1 MKYAYFFRFE
11 LNKLR
16 RGRGSPVVKKGN
28 PSYAAVSLSDIRIP
42 LLWRPKDHME
52 VKYVNTIA
60 LGFSVHFLPL
70 NARRYIIRKV
80 FLFLQY
86 FFNV

>member
-1 MKYAYFFRFE
+1 M
-11 LNKLR
+11 NKLR

-52 VKYVNTIA
+52 VSQ
-60 LGFSVHFLPL
+60 GSVYLSSEYL
-70 NARRYIIRKV
+70 TLKTQGSYGGME
-80 FLFLQY
+80 
-86 FFNV
+86 